1 MQTRP
6 ETKPMEPKENSN
18 HERFM
23 RRALEIAQQGWGLTH
38 PNPMVGAVIVE
49 HGEVVA
55 EGFHAKDGEPHAEIM
70 ALRHLRRLPRPGA
83 IFYVTLEPCSTQG
96 RTGACTSAM
105 IAAGVKHVVVGA
117 TDPNPAHAGRGYEVL
132 RAGGVEVTEGVLADD
147 CADLNLIFNHWI
159 TTQTPLLA
167 AKAAVTLD
175 GKIATRTNDS
185 AWISGELART
195 DVHHW
200 RRLFPAIAVG
210 AGTVLSDNPSL
221 TSRLGDEVWCPVRFV
236 FDGLLRTVVEKS
248 LPKVY
253 TDEHKHRTIVVTTP
267 HGGLGYIRKLQA
279 QGVEVWN
286 LPSSTMRAPL
296 GEFRK
301 RCAEAGI
308 TGVYFEG
315 GAQII
320 SELIQF
326 RQLDYLF
333 IYRAPV
339 LLGDE
344 RAKAVFKGLRTEKL
358 VNAVR
363 LENVRH
369 ASFGPDQLMRGR
381 LVYPEKLQV
390 DETTFSLG

>member
-1 MQTRP
+1 MDSP
-6 ETKPMEPKENSN
+6 DNLI
-18 HERFM
+18 HEHFM
-23 RRALEIAQQGWGLTH
+23 RRALALARQGWGTTH

-49 HGEVVA
+49 QGGVVA

-70 ALRHLRRLPRPGA
+70 ALHNLERLPRPGA
-83 IFYVTLEPCSTQG
+83 TLYVTLEPCSTQG
-96 RTGACTSAM
+96 RTGACTSAI
-105 IAAGVKHVVVGA
+105 IAAGLQHVVVGA
-117 TDPNPAHAGRGYEVL
+117 TDPNPVHAGHGFEML
-132 RAGGVEVTEGVLADD
+132 RAAGVEVTEGVLVDD
-147 CADLNLIFNHWI
+147 CLDLNLIFNHWI

-175 GKIATRTNDS
+175 GKIATRANDS
-185 AWISGELART
+185 EWITGEMARA

-210 AGTVLSDNPSL
+210 AGTILSDNPSL
-221 TSRLGDEVWCPVRFV
+221 TSRVGDEVWCPLRLV
-236 FDGLLRTVVEKS
+236 FDGLLRTVVEKK

-267 HGGLGYIRKLQA
+267 HGGLGYMRKLQA
-279 QGVEVWN
+279 MGVQVWN

-296 GEFRK
+296 ADFRRK
-301 RCAEAGI
+301 CAEAGI

-333 IYRAPV
+333 VYRAPV

-358 VNAVR
+358 TNAVR
-363 LENVRH
+363 IENVRH

-381 LVYPEKLQV
+381 VAYPEKLQV

>member
-1 MQTRP
+1 MDPP
-6 ETKPMEPKENSN
+6 ENLL
-18 HERFM
+18 HEHFM
-23 RRALEIAQQGWGLTH
+23 RRALAVARQGWGNTH
-38 PNPMVGAVIVE
+38 PNPLVGAVIVE
-49 HGEVVA
+49 QGEVVA
-55 EGFHAKDGEPHAEIM
+55 EGFHARDGEPHAEIM
-70 ALRHLRRLPRPGA
+70 ALHHLDRLPRPGA
-83 IFYVTLEPCSTQG
+83 TLYVTLEPCSTQG
-96 RTGACTSAM
+96 RTGACTSAI
-105 IAAGVKHVVVGA
+105 IAAGLQHVVVGA
-117 TDPNPAHAGRGYEVL
+117 IDPNPVHAGHGFEML
-132 RAGGVEVTEGVLADD
+132 RAAGVEVTEGVLADD
-147 CADLNLIFNHWI
+147 CADMNLIFNHWI

-167 AKAAVTLD
+167 AKVAMTLD

-185 AWISGELART
+185 EWITGEMARA
-195 DVHHW
+195 DVHRW

-210 AGTVLSDNPSL
+210 AGTILSDNPSL

-236 FDGLLRTVVEKS
+236 FDGLLRTVVDKS

-253 TDEHKHRTIVVTTP
+253 TDEYKHRTIVVTTP
-267 HGGLGYIRKLQA
+267 HGGLGYMRKLQA
-279 QGVEVWN
+279 MGVQVWN
-286 LPSSTMRAPL
+286 LPSTTMRAPL
-296 GEFRK
+296 PDFRRK
-301 RCAEAGI
+301 CAEAGI

-315 GAQII
+315 GAVII

-333 IYRAPV
+333 VYRAPV

-344 RAKAVFKGLRTEKL
+344 RAKTVFKGLRSEKL

-381 LVYPEKLQV
+381 VAYPEKLQV

>member
-1 MQTRP
+1 
-6 ETKPMEPKENSN
+6 
-18 HERFM
+18 M
-23 RRALEIAQQGWGLTH
+23 RRALAVARQGWGNTH
-38 PNPMVGAVIVE
+38 PNPLVGVVIVE
-49 HGEVVA
+49 QGEVVA
-55 EGFHAKDGEPHAEIM
+55 EGFHARDGEPHAEIM
-70 ALRHLRRLPRPGA
+70 ALHHLERLPRLGA
-83 IFYVTLEPCSTQG
+83 TLYVTLEPCSTQG
-96 RTGACTSAM
+96 RTGACTSAI
-105 IAAGVKHVVVGA
+105 IAAGIQHVVVGA
-117 TDPNPAHAGRGYEVL
+117 TDPNPVHAGHGFEVL
-132 RAGGVEVTEGVLADD
+132 RAAGVEVTEGVLADD
-147 CADLNLIFNHWI
+147 CVDLNLIFNHWI

-185 AWISGELART
+185 EWITGEMARA

-210 AGTVLSDNPSL
+210 AGTILSDNPSL
-221 TSRLGDEVWCPVRFV
+221 TSRVDDEVWCPVRFV
-236 FDGLLRTVVEKS
+236 FDGLLRTVVDKS

-253 TDEHKHRTIVVTTP
+253 TDEYKHRTIVVTTP
-267 HGGLGYIRKLQA
+267 HGGLGYMRKLQA
-279 QGVEVWN
+279 MGVQVWN

-296 GEFRK
+296 PDFRRK
-301 RCAEAGI
+301 CAEAGI

-315 GAQII
+315 GALII

-333 IYRAPV
+333 VYRAPV

-344 RAKAVFKGLRTEKL
+344 KARAVFKGLRTEKL

-363 LENVRH
+363 MKNVRH
-369 ASFGPDQLMRGR
+369 VSFGPDQLMRGHV
-381 LVYPEKLQV
+381 VYPEKLQV

>member
-1 MQTRP
+1 MDPP
-6 ETKPMEPKENSN
+6 ENLL
-18 HERFM
+18 HEHFM
-23 RRALEIAQQGWGLTH
+23 RRALAAARQGWGNTH
-38 PNPMVGAVIVE
+38 PNPLVGAVIVE
-49 HGEVVA
+49 QGEVVA
-55 EGFHAKDGEPHAEIM
+55 EGFHARDGEPHAEIM
-70 ALRHLRRLPRPGA
+70 ALHHLERLPRPGA
-83 IFYVTLEPCSTQG
+83 TIYVTLEPCSTQG
-96 RTGACTSAM
+96 RTGACTSAI
-105 IAAGVKHVVVGA
+105 IAAGIQHVVVGA
-117 TDPNPAHAGRGYEVL
+117 TDPNPVHAGHGFEVL
-132 RAGGVEVTEGVLADD
+132 RAAGVEVTEGVLADD
-147 CADLNLIFNHWI
+147 CVDLNLIFNHWI

-185 AWISGELART
+185 EWITGEMARA

-210 AGTVLSDNPSL
+210 AGTILSDNPSL

-236 FDGLLRTVVEKS
+236 FDGLLRTVLDKS

-253 TDEHKHRTIVVTTP
+253 TDEFKHRTIVVTTP
-267 HGGLGYIRKLQA
+267 HGGLGYMRKLQA
-279 QGVEVWN
+279 MGVQVWN

-296 GEFRK
+296 PDFRRK
-301 RCAEAGI
+301 CAEAGI

-315 GAQII
+315 GALII
-320 SELIQF
+320 SELLQF

-333 IYRAPV
+333 VYRAPV

-344 RAKAVFKGLRTEKL
+344 KAKAVFKGLRTEKL

-363 LENVRH
+363 MKNVRH
-369 ASFGPDQLMRGR
+369 ASFGPDQLMRGHV
-381 LVYPEKLQV
+381 VYPEKLQV

>member
-1 MQTRP
+1 MDSP
-6 ETKPMEPKENSN
+6 DNLI
-18 HERFM
+18 HEHFM
-23 RRALEIAQQGWGLTH
+23 RRALALARQGWGTTH

-49 HGEVVA
+49 QGGVVA
-55 EGFHAKDGEPHAEIM
+55 EGFYARDGEPHAEIM
-70 ALRHLRRLPRPGA
+70 AMHNLERLPRPGA
-83 IFYVTLEPCSTQG
+83 TLYVTLEPCSTQG
-96 RTGACTSAM
+96 RTGACTSAI
-105 IAAGVKHVVVGA
+105 IAAGLQHVVVGA
-117 TDPNPAHAGRGYEVL
+117 TDPNPVHAGHGFEVL
-132 RAGGVEVTEGVLADD
+132 RAAGVEVTEGVLVDD
-147 CADLNLIFNHWI
+147 CVDLNLIFNHWI

-175 GKIATRTNDS
+175 GKIATRANDS
-185 AWISGELART
+185 EWITGEMARA

-210 AGTVLSDNPSL
+210 AGTILSDNPSL
-221 TSRLGDEVWCPVRFV
+221 TSRLGDEVWCPLRLV
-236 FDGLLRTVVEKS
+236 FDGLLRTVVEKK

-267 HGGLGYIRKLQA
+267 HGGLGYMRKLQA
-279 QGVEVWN
+279 MGVQVWN

-296 GEFRK
+296 ADFRRK
-301 RCAEAGI
+301 CAEAGI

-333 IYRAPV
+333 VYRAPV

-358 VNAVR
+358 ANAVR
-363 LENVRH
+363 IENVRH
-369 ASFGPDQLMRGR
+369 ASFGPDQLMRGHV
-381 LVYPEKLQV
+381 VYPEKLQV

>member
-1 MQTRP
+1 MDPP
-6 ETKPMEPKENSN
+6 ENLL
-18 HERFM
+18 HEHFM
-23 RRALEIAQQGWGLTH
+23 RRALAVARQGWGNTH
-38 PNPMVGAVIVE
+38 PNPLVGAVIVE
-49 HGEVVA
+49 QGEVVA
-55 EGFHAKDGEPHAEIM
+55 EGFHARDGEPHAEIM
-70 ALRHLRRLPRPGA
+70 ALHHLERLPRPGA
-83 IFYVTLEPCSTQG
+83 TLYVTLEPCSTQG
-96 RTGACTSAM
+96 RTGACTSAI
-105 IAAGVKHVVVGA
+105 IAAGLQHVVVGA
-117 TDPNPAHAGRGYEVL
+117 TDPNPVHAGHGFEVL
-132 RAGGVEVTEGVLADD
+132 RAAGVEVTEGVLADD
-147 CADLNLIFNHWI
+147 CVDLNLIFNHWI

-185 AWISGELART
+185 EWITGEMARA

-210 AGTVLSDNPSL
+210 AGTIQSDNPSL

-236 FDGLLRTVVEKS
+236 FDGLLRTVVDKS

-253 TDEHKHRTIVVTTP
+253 TDEFKHRTIVVTTP
-267 HGGLGYIRKLQA
+267 HGGLGYMRKLQA
-279 QGVEVWN
+279 MGVQVWN

-296 GEFRK
+296 PDFRK
-301 RCAEAGI
+301 KCAEAGI

-315 GAQII
+315 GALII

-333 IYRAPV
+333 VYRAPV

-344 RAKAVFKGLRTEKL
+344 KARAVFKGLRTEKL

-363 LENVRH
+363 MKNVRH
-369 ASFGPDQLMRGR
+369 ASFGPDQLMRGHV
-381 LVYPEKLQV
+381 VYPEKLQV

>member
-1 MQTRP
+1 MDSP
-6 ETKPMEPKENSN
+6 DNLI
-18 HERFM
+18 HEHFM
-23 RRALEIAQQGWGLTH
+23 RRALALARQGWGTTH

-49 HGEVVA
+49 QGGVVA

-70 ALRHLRRLPRPGA
+70 ALHNLERLPRPGA
-83 IFYVTLEPCSTQG
+83 TLYVTLEPCSTQG
-96 RTGACTSAM
+96 RTGACTSAI
-105 IAAGVKHVVVGA
+105 IAAGLQHVVVGA
-117 TDPNPAHAGRGYEVL
+117 TDPNPVHAGHGFEML
-132 RAGGVEVTEGVLADD
+132 RAAGVEVTEGVLVDD
-147 CADLNLIFNHWI
+147 CLDLNLIFNHWI

-175 GKIATRTNDS
+175 GKIATRANDS
-185 AWISGELART
+185 EWITGEMARA
-195 DVHHW
+195 DVHRW

-210 AGTVLSDNPSL
+210 AGTILSDNPSL
-221 TSRLGDEVWCPVRFV
+221 TSRVGDEVWCPLRLV
-236 FDGLLRTVVEKS
+236 FDGLLRTVVEKK

-267 HGGLGYIRKLQA
+267 HGGLGYMRKLQA
-279 QGVEVWN
+279 MGVQVWN

-296 GEFRK
+296 ADFRRK
-301 RCAEAGI
+301 CAEAGI

-333 IYRAPV
+333 VYRAPV

-358 VNAVR
+358 TNAVR
-363 LENVRH
+363 IENVRH

-381 LVYPEKLQV
+381 VAYPEKLQV

>member
-1 MQTRP
+1 MDPP
-6 ETKPMEPKENSN
+6 ENLL
-18 HERFM
+18 HEHFM
-23 RRALEIAQQGWGLTH
+23 RRALAVARQGWGNTH
-38 PNPMVGAVIVE
+38 PNPLVGAVIVE
-49 HGEVVA
+49 QGEVVA
-55 EGFHAKDGEPHAEIM
+55 EGFHARDGEPHAEIM
-70 ALRHLRRLPRPGA
+70 ALHHLERLPRPGA
-83 IFYVTLEPCSTQG
+83 TLYVTLEPCSTQG
-96 RTGACTSAM
+96 RTGACTSAI
-105 IAAGVKHVVVGA
+105 IAAGIQHVVVGA
-117 TDPNPAHAGRGYEVL
+117 VDPNPVHAGHGFEML
-132 RAGGVEVTEGVLADD
+132 RAAGVEVTEGMLADD

-185 AWISGELART
+185 EWITGEMARA
-195 DVHHW
+195 DVHRW

-210 AGTVLSDNPSL
+210 AGTILSDNPSL

-236 FDGLLRTVVEKS
+236 FDGLLRTVVDKS

-253 TDEHKHRTIVVTTP
+253 TDEYKHRTIVVTTP
-267 HGGLGYIRKLQA
+267 HGGLGYMRKLQA
-279 QGVEVWN
+279 MGVQVWN

-296 GEFRK
+296 PDFRRK
-301 RCAEAGI
+301 CAEAGI

-315 GAQII
+315 GALII

-344 RAKAVFKGLRTEKL
+344 KAKAVFKGLRSEKL

-381 LVYPEKLQV
+381 VAYPEKLQV